1 MANESWRTAITRRS
15 RTTGDRIFTKPT
27 EALMKTD
34 YMKGLHWGCYTTF
47 PHGKKSFHGHVD
59 CVLDF
64 GAGKSFDATL
74 IKEMHPEIH
83 EATAYDPHAR
93 HLSETIATDNVPSRQ
108 HYDLVLVNFVLNVQ
122 QTKAQA
128 MQVLKEAM
136 SHVHYGGNLWVSTR
150 SVSEI
155 EKNARER
162 NWGPPNSDG
171 AYQSRTI
178 AKTGGSTWQLG
189 FDSSELEDMILQAG
203 MGFEIV
209 NMQGE
214 INLGRD
220 TGWVFAINLNS
231 D

>member
-64 GAGKSFDATL
+64 GAGKSFDAAL
-74 IKEMHPEIH
+74 IKEMYPQIS
-83 EATAYDPHAR
+83 EATAYDPNADE
-93 HLSETIATDNVPSRQ
+93 LSETIATDTVPSRQ

-122 QTKAQA
+122 QTKAEA
-128 MQVLKEAM
+128 MQALKEAM

-155 EKNARER
+155 EKNARKR

-178 AKTGGSTWQLG
+178 DKTGGSTWQLG
-189 FDSSELEDMILQAG
+189 FDSTELEDMILQAG

-209 NMQGE
+209 NIRDE